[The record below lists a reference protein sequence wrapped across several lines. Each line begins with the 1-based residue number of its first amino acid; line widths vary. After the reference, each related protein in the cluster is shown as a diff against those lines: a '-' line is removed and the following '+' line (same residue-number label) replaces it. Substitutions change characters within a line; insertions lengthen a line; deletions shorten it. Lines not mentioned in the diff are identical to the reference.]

1 MSFRKQCEPTSERRK
16 LAQVFR
22 DYRLWSLV
30 LAAPL
35 VLVAAC
41 SDSGEDESDS
51 GLGSGAATGSGANG
65 SGASGS
71 GAADGSGGTV
81 MVGTGGSAASG
92 GTTGDPSDAGF
103 DACTGWAQEQESI
116 SALDIYF
123 VFDRTGSMGT
133 DCAYTHG
140 DVPSETSKACFATYA
155 MADYLIDS
163 TPAVDTR
170 LAFQF
175 MSQPNDCDG
184 TPYETPLVD
193 LTQLPVAEDDPL
205 IQDISDET
213 FQGGLGTHIEG
224 ALRGMSVFTAA
235 NETAGREMI
244 GVLMTDGDPN
254 GCEEDIGALR
264 DLIADHYAATGIRT
278 FVIGMEGATDA
289 NLEELGLAGGA
300 EPHDDWCGSVA
311 PPCHYWNVEDGSG
324 DAIASAL
331 QAIIEQSAPLPCS
344 YGVENLEPP
353 AGETVDFG
361 KVNVTLTD
369 QSGSDTTIGQVT
381 DQAACPTDQPAW
393 YYDDPGAPTSIMLCE
408 NACDLVSNAANG
420 SHVTVVVGCED
431 TVVLPPPK

>member
-1 MSFRKQCEPTSERRK
+1 MIFRKRYEPTVR
-16 LAQVFR
+16 AHY
-22 DYRLWSLV
+22 YRFWSLV

-35 VLVAAC
+35 VVVAAC
-41 SDSGEDESDS
+41 SDSGDDEADGS
-51 GLGSGAATGSGANG
+51 GLGSGANGSAASGSGANG
-65 SGASGS
+65 SGASSS
-71 GAADGSGGTV
+71 GGTVSVGSGGT
-81 MVGTGGSAASG
+81 AASG
-92 GTTGDPSDAGF
+92 GLGEPNDAGF

-133 DCAYTHG
+133 DCDYTHG
-140 DVPSETSKACFATYA
+140 DAPPENSKACFATYA
-155 MADYLIDS
+155 MSDYLIDS
-163 TPAVDTR
+163 IPAVDTR

-184 TPYETPLVD
+184 TPYATPLID
-193 LTQLPVAEDDPL
+193 LTALPVAASDPL
-205 IQDISDET
+205 IQDISDED
-213 FQGGLGTHIEG
+213 FAGGLGTHIEG
-224 ALRGMSVFTAA
+224 ALLGMAEFTAA

-254 GCEEDIGALR
+254 GCEEDIATLR
-264 DLIADHYAATGIRT
+264 DIIADHFASTGIRT

-311 PPCHYWNVEDGSG
+311 APCHYWNVEDGSG

-331 QAIIEQSAPLPCS
+331 QAIIEQSAPLPCQ

-353 AGETVDFG
+353 AGETLDLG

-369 QSGSDTTIGQVT
+369 QNGSDTTIGQVP
-381 DQAACPTDQPAW
+381 DQASCPSDQPAW
-393 YYDDPGAPTSIMLCE
+393 YYDDPSAPNSVVLCD